1 MSVFCA
7 DKPLPVGIDKST
19 QAENGNCLVFVR
31 GLFFFSW
38 NLRINQF
45 AAKRRSVKEF
55 MNTGKTKTADKK
67 TWLFEEAPVSKA
79 VWTLA
84 IPTIDDYY
92 TAH

>member
-1 MSVFCA
+1 
-7 DKPLPVGIDKST
+7 
-19 QAENGNCLVFVR
+19 
-31 GLFFFSW
+31 
-38 NLRINQF
+38 
-45 AAKRRSVKEF
+45 

-84 IPTIDDYY
+84 IPTDHY